1 MASLTYNSNI
11 FTRLNKW
18 DNEFTYLGIPV
29 SGKLNQYNGQ
39 DYPILDAIDIDWD
52 GAYIDSLNTYV
63 NTTEDLINVFS
74 SMGTNHTNLK
84 TDLKENYY
92 TKSEFDQFFADYQ
105 SDVKEAFDEM
115 TVEME
120 ESILENLINRYEFL
134 NAVTQILIDKSKYLQ
149 VPYENI
155 VQNYALTDYGKERE
169 FYIFDESASVFNEV
183 VDKNFIINNPNVDY
197 YIFIMGD
204 IIKLNNET
212 ANIYKII
219 GNEIYDSSTN
229 SYTYTGFR
237 KRFYNIETN
246 VSYISDYLDRNT
258 DTTIQA
264 YNYSYTAYVLSH
276 ENKEKIGFHTK
287 YNVYESANNI
297 SEEEFNRYLAAHGNN
312 IFIKSPGDPNQ
323 YLSIQYTGNPNYE
336 YFILYDVVPATGIE
350 KEIEDINANITDNTY
365 LLYHLHSSSDN
376 SYMKLTLSPDNGA
389 LNKTIDRTLNLSV
402 TNSYVY
408 QTGEITKGIVNY
420 QTLIDSTSYLFGWKI
435 LK

>member
-11 FTRLNKW
+11 FTKLNKW